1 MFFHYSLSN
10 LFKNDI
16 FLSVKNANLFIFLD
30 VLFILNNLGR
40 LKSFSFSMVEMK
52 NSDTVYIFIQIEE
65 NEILFHEVKM
75 S

>member
-1 MFFHYSLSN
+1 
-10 LFKNDI
+10 
-16 FLSVKNANLFIFLD
+16 
-30 VLFILNNLGR
+30 
-40 LKSFSFSMVEMK
+40 MVEMK